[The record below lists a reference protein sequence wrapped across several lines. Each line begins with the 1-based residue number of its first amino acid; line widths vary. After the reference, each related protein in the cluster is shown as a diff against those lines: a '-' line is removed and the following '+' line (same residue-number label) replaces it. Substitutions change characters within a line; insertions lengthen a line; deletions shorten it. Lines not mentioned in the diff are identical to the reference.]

1 MPRILYVPEA
11 GRALSFPDDMTDQQV
26 VDYVIAKYPKAPS
39 APVPEEDAPGAI
51 SSGGYR
57 YLSDLEAAGGAAAGS
72 LGISSLEEYL
82 FRKSKEHEEYA
93 QKYKPSISDVSQ
105 IEDIYD
111 LTNYVASQAGQS
123 LIQAGVEGGIGYL
136 IGGRGGPTGMA
147 IGSSVASLPGF
158 VGANLKRQAAEGNMP
173 LEEAELSSAM
183 AAAAAQAPMEY
194 FVDKSIFNMLPGGRT
209 LASVGSPAIEGARAL
224 ILRNF
229 VKSALDTGIKS
240 ALTEPAQQA
249 LEIAQANPEKLL
261 EFGPEIQSELLN
273 AAAAGGAVGAVYGG
287 TAGTI
292 GYALSPS
299 PQKIAGEE
307 LRADIDAER
316 AATPEMQR
324 SSEVN
329 SALESLAA
337 QPKIGGLVLNKRTI
351 QPAPDDKV
359 GVATDRFQL
368 TDEQGSLIADFSDP
382 VNAVDAVNRYQKQ
395 VGKRIPLRNRLTGQA
410 LQTDTQ
416 IDTVGRTEEIPQPA
430 TPAADIPEP
439 PAVEPPSLAVKPIS
453 PTVTLESAE
462 PTGVAVKPAIPASL
476 SEAVEP
482 PNLTVKPVG
491 PTAPPAPDLS
501 IRGLDPI
508 PYESSI
514 YDSATKTRTPISG
527 SAPIVDYGNRKIV
540 LKRVNGTKVPFY
552 LSTGSA
558 GKKNVEP
565 GKWYPFFG
573 IGPNDNWINKG
584 TEEEINNFYGSDE
597 LRSAAEEL
605 NQSIGDIRSD
615 DTIPRVGL
623 SGTHIN
629 AINDGLDPTDNAQ
642 EDTGDRV
649 SKNVQSIL
657 ERVRSPVP
665 EDVEQEVRGAKIK
678 SGPGTWSS
686 RDYDV
691 PVEILDAPAE
701 TSPDGE
707 RFRRV
712 KLDDGTENYVP
723 ETQLKSSRPIGAAQA
738 ADFSGAD
745 QRSFFLRGLAGPT
758 TVSEQEQAAVR
769 QAMADKVEKISS
781 GVRERLNKYGL
792 RDVDAKIASSLSR
805 GLGSKVAFGMET
817 DAEGKS
823 VISLAT
829 NIYNPDLT
837 VEEMTDRVFEAL
849 DHEAIHSLVSLGLLR
864 QAEFDM
870 LKRAARETPIKGK
883 KYTYLDKANAIY
895 GPLAAE
901 NPIYQN
907 PDAILEEAIA
917 DMFRDWRLNKLGPP
931 PKVAGLI
938 NRIIEVVRSIFN
950 SMRLNTYEDVF
961 TSIEEGA
968 IGARDRGQSLRGVES
983 AGSQRIDVP
992 PNPRMSVAP
1001 VYPYGQRVPQVSAKD
1016 NNRVIEN
1023 LEYAAI
1029 VTGVERVMKS
1039 KTLGYVPD
1047 RYKPS
1052 KEAVTL
1058 FMMRWADKII
1068 PFGQTIDF
1076 VRQNGGTVT
1085 DAMDFYQN
1093 AQLSQSITSEK
1104 LKDREDGLYKR
1115 LVEYITK
1122 SGLDTG
1128 KFEQFLYARHA
1139 AERNDRIRAITPKKI
1154 DKDTGEEVPFDPSY
1168 GSGMSYEK
1176 ARQILSEVSSSP
1188 NVNAYLEAERLFRA
1202 IIDDTNRLR
1211 VEAGLTPDFETMM
1224 VENEDGQ
1231 MVKIEM
1237 YKYYAPLRGFAD
1249 EASVD
1254 GETSSESFAKMGQ
1267 GLKIRGREDPRAL
1280 GRTSEASDIIAHAMM
1295 QNSEAVV
1302 RAEKNKV
1309 GLSFLELIEANPKLM
1324 ESYGV
1329 KVLEKGKKPLK
1340 RVVTSKGIIKSIVDP
1355 MYKNRDDVFVV
1366 KRNGEEIPILV
1377 ENRLLQR
1384 ALIATSSADPA
1395 INNKFVKML
1404 GWMNRML
1411 ARMNTVYN
1419 PEFALVNF
1427 PRDLQQA
1434 MLNLTQYDIDG
1445 VKMKIL
1451 KDAPS
1456 AALGVFRL
1464 LKNPEAQSEW
1474 KRWYDDFRADGGST
1488 TGFYGTFSIEER
1500 LRKIDK
1506 MANDVSGSRES
1517 RIRKSFESIRD
1528 LVENYNGAFE
1538 NAVRLS
1544 VYKNLIE
1551 TANVSRPKA
1560 AFIAKNL
1567 TVNFDQRGE
1576 LGPVMNSLY
1585 LFYNASV
1592 QGNLALF
1599 TAMARSNKVRIALGG
1614 LVGFGLVQDLINS
1627 LMSEKGEDGEP
1638 LYDKIPDYK
1647 LENNIILMDP
1657 FGITNKGYI
1666 AIPLAY
1672 GANAFVNAGRVI
1684 SRSFRGKYTTSQAA
1698 TSMGFTFVDAFNPVG
1713 GTESILNFAF
1723 PTVADPVIALSLNL
1737 DYSGKKIYPVSF
1749 PGAVPKAN
1757 SQTFF
1762 SSTSPTAISIADYL
1776 SKWTGGG
1783 EFVPGLIEVKPDA
1796 IEYVYDYI
1804 LGATGAT
1811 ARRLFDTATNDL
1823 PRVIQG
1829 DWSNVEINNI
1839 PVFRKLVGN
1848 VSERMS
1854 FEDYFDKVN
1863 HVLLRGEELKDAIKN
1878 GDPERV
1884 KSVREKYKSEL
1895 KIYPT
1900 IKALSNRRNKIA
1912 SELRK
1917 LRENEKMPPEA
1928 KLKRQEFLQKQLEE
1942 IINQVDI
1949 LYGKE
1954 IGSKYPD
1961 FFS

>member
-1 MPRILYVPEA
+1 
-11 GRALSFPDDMTDQQV
+11 
-26 VDYVIAKYPKAPS
+26 
-39 APVPEEDAPGAI
+39 
-51 SSGGYR
+51 
-57 YLSDLEAAGGAAAGS
+57 
-72 LGISSLEEYL
+72 
-82 FRKSKEHEEYA
+82 
-93 QKYKPSISDVSQ
+93 
-105 IEDIYD
+105 
-111 LTNYVASQAGQS
+111 
-123 LIQAGVEGGIGYL
+123 
-136 IGGRGGPTGMA
+136 
-147 IGSSVASLPGF
+147 
-158 VGANLKRQAAEGNMP
+158 
-173 LEEAELSSAM
+173 
-183 AAAAAQAPMEY
+183 
-194 FVDKSIFNMLPGGRT
+194 
-209 LASVGSPAIEGARAL
+209 
-224 ILRNF
+224 
-229 VKSALDTGIKS
+229 
-240 ALTEPAQQA
+240 
-249 LEIAQANPEKLL
+249 
-261 EFGPEIQSELLN
+261 
-273 AAAAGGAVGAVYGG
+273 
-287 TAGTI
+287 
-292 GYALSPS
+292 
-299 PQKIAGEE
+299 
-307 LRADIDAER
+307 
-316 AATPEMQR
+316 
-324 SSEVN
+324 
-329 SALESLAA
+329 
-337 QPKIGGLVLNKRTI
+337 
-351 QPAPDDKV
+351 
-359 GVATDRFQL
+359 
-368 TDEQGSLIADFSDP
+368 
-382 VNAVDAVNRYQKQ
+382 
-395 VGKRIPLRNRLTGQA
+395 
-410 LQTDTQ
+410 
-416 IDTVGRTEEIPQPA
+416 
-430 TPAADIPEP
+430 
-439 PAVEPPSLAVKPIS
+439 
-453 PTVTLESAE
+453 
-462 PTGVAVKPAIPASL
+462 
-476 SEAVEP
+476 
-482 PNLTVKPVG
+482 
-491 PTAPPAPDLS
+491 
-501 IRGLDPI
+501 
-508 PYESSI
+508 
-514 YDSATKTRTPISG
+514 
-527 SAPIVDYGNRKIV
+527 
-540 LKRVNGTKVPFY
+540 
-552 LSTGSA
+552 
-558 GKKNVEP
+558 
-565 GKWYPFFG
+565 
-573 IGPNDNWINKG
+573 
-584 TEEEINNFYGSDE
+584 
-597 LRSAAEEL
+597 
-605 NQSIGDIRSD
+605 
-615 DTIPRVGL
+615 
-623 SGTHIN
+623 
-629 AINDGLDPTDNAQ
+629 
-642 EDTGDRV
+642 
-649 SKNVQSIL
+649 
-657 ERVRSPVP
+657 
-665 EDVEQEVRGAKIK
+665 
-678 SGPGTWSS
+678 
-686 RDYDV
+686 
-691 PVEILDAPAE
+691 
-701 TSPDGE
+701 
-707 RFRRV
+707 
-712 KLDDGTENYVP
+712 
-723 ETQLKSSRPIGAAQA
+723 
-738 ADFSGAD
+738 
-745 QRSFFLRGLAGPT
+745 
-758 TVSEQEQAAVR
+758 
-769 QAMADKVEKISS
+769 
-781 GVRERLNKYGL
+781 
-792 RDVDAKIASSLSR
+792 
-805 GLGSKVAFGMET
+805 
-817 DAEGKS
+817 
-823 VISLAT
+823 
-829 NIYNPDLT
+829 
-837 VEEMTDRVFEAL
+837 
-849 DHEAIHSLVSLGLLR
+849 
-864 QAEFDM
+864 
-870 LKRAARETPIKGK
+870 
-883 KYTYLDKANAIY
+883 
-895 GPLAAE
+895 
-901 NPIYQN
+901 
-907 PDAILEEAIA
+907 
-917 DMFRDWRLNKLGPP
+917 
-931 PKVAGLI
+931 
-938 NRIIEVVRSIFN
+938 
-950 SMRLNTYEDVF
+950 MRLNTYEDVF

-1016 NNRVIEN
+1016 NNRVIEE
-1023 LEYAAI
+1023 LDYAAI
-1029 VTGVERVMKS
+1029 VTGIERVIKS
-1039 KTLGYVPD
+1039 KTLGFIPD

-1052 KEAVTL
+1052 TEAITL
-1058 FMMRWADKII
+1058 FVMRWADRII
-1068 PFGQTIDF
+1068 PFAQTIDF

-1093 AQLSQSITSEK
+1093 AQRSQSITSEK
-1104 LKDREDGLYKR
+1104 LKDRENGLYKR

-1122 SGLDTG
+1122 SGLDIR
-1128 KFEQFLYARHA
+1128 KFEKFLYARHA

-1154 DKDTGEEVPFDPSY
+1154 DKETGEEIPFDPSY
-1168 GSGMSYEK
+1168 GSGMSYK
-1176 ARQILSEVSSSP
+1176 DAGDILKDVAASP

-1249 EASVD
+1249 ETSVD
-1254 GETSSESFAKMGQ
+1254 GETSSESFARLGQ

-1340 RVVTSKGIIKSIVDP
+1340 RVVTSKGVIKSIVDP

-1384 ALIATSSADPA
+1384 ALITTSSADPA

-1404 GWMNRML
+1404 GGLNRFL
-1411 ARMNTVYN
+1411 AQMNTVYN

-1474 KRWYDDFRADGGST
+1474 KQWYDDFRADGGST
-1488 TGFYGTFSIEER
+1488 TGFYGAFSIEDR
-1500 LRKIDK
+1500 LRRIEK
-1506 MANDVSGSRES
+1506 MANDISGSRES

-1560 AFIAKNL
+1560 AFIAKNI

-1599 TAMARSNKVRIALGG
+1599 TAMFRSKKVRIALGG

-1657 FGITNKGYI
+1657 FGITKKGYI

-1684 SRSFRGKYTTSQAA
+1684 SRSFRGKYPTSQAA
-1698 TSMGFTFVDAFNPVG
+1698 TSLGFTFVDAFNPVG
-1713 GTESILNFAF
+1713 GTESFLNFAL
-1723 PTVADPVIALSLNL
+1723 PTAMDPVVALSLNL
-1737 DYSGKKIYPVSF
+1737 DYSGKRIYPESF
-1749 PGAVPKAN
+1749 PGSIPKAN

-1783 EFVPGLIEVKPDA
+1783 EFVPGLIEVKPDV

-1884 KSVREKYKSEL
+1884 RSVREKYKSEL

-1917 LRENEKMPPEA
+1917 LRENEKIPPES